1 MLGDLCFPE
10 HLHELVRGAHEFD
23 GVVHDAVK
31 DVFGGLFPLAAV
43 GEFEFEFRVPS
54 FESRSDALIGKL
66 APLVGTGTIYHK
78 NECDKK
84 APSSDEAF

>member
-23 GVVHDAVK
+23 GVVHDAVE

-43 GEFEFEFRVPS
+43 GEFEFRVPS
-54 FESRSDALIGKL
+54 SEF
-66 APLVGTGTIYHK
+66 
-78 NECDKK
+78 
-84 APSSDEAF
+84 